1 MAIAEVLLKIKN
13 ESGRTLQELTDSSEQ
28 YDATLKRVVD
38 SVAKEEA
45 AERQR
50 AAALG
55 VTVGQLRLAEEA
67 LEKQIALERAAAQAA
82 ANRPV
87 IEMPSGVYEQ
97 QAKATEDLGKANWQT
112 VQAAQSLKKNLGDV
126 VSSLVAGM
134 DPIQVFTQQIEQIAD
149 ALSQGESP
157 AAVFKQALGGLFG
170 LIASNAAT
178 LGTLTLAIGAAGVAY
193 RVYGQE
199 ADRVY
204 SRRAFDQE
212 LTESLRDSE
221 LGLRDAMLDQREAV
235 GALTAQE
242 AGLLRIRYAIQ
253 DQAREYAS
261 DNQKKIDALNEEIE
275 ATKKYINFQ
284 RGVAAELAVIYTFTI
299 GAGDTVR
306 RTTAGESVKEVAASN
321 ARAINDIID
330 SFTGLEAGSDD
341 ARAKIESL
349 NQATQEN
356 ASNLQET
363 RKAQEEAL
371 KATLAGKDAKKEATA
386 AEKEHTEELKRQKK
400 YLEDLD
406 NAYKRYIANQKILH
420 DAIISN
426 DPLAQEN
433 DRYQAYTD
441 SILAATDALAAQ
453 AVHEGN
459 LAEATRIRMEGLKA
473 LDAARLQHFENTGA
487 QGATNDAF
495 LYDQGLGGPSIPV
508 AAPTKQG
515 ITAAQGLEAATSL
528 SSLVKLDP
536 SGIASGVYA
545 GMKAAIDVGKGGGAL
560 GELKTMLDDLGGA
573 LPGLAG
579 GIKDLVK
586 GILSDSIPALFD
598 GLTDTLLTLPG
609 DLIDGLLDG
618 VPDIIGA
625 LAKDAPRLI
634 TEMVT
639 LQPRV
644 ASALIAAILSPST
657 WVDAAKALADG
668 LGDGLKSA
676 WSDLGTMTQDI
687 GKGLETGVEFLVR
700 SAGSLYDGVASL
712 FSADTWKT
720 IGDEIADSLKDLFGG
735 LFGREDKTGL
745 FQKNG
750 AISQAGE
757 SVGDWFTNA
766 GKTVSRWFDKGLV
779 GSFDVGT
786 DYVSRTGLAV
796 VHQGETIV
804 PAHGATQAAAIQR
817 AGSGGGMTVILQGAI
832 TSDEEALARRVQDA
846 ARRGLD
852 FNGVSLG

>member
-28 YDATLKRVVD
+28 YDATLKQLIV
-38 SVAKEEA
+38 SAQQEEA

-97 QAKATEDLGKANWQT
+97 QAKATGDLGKANWQT

-371 KATLAGKDAKKEATA
+371 KATLAGKDATKAATA
-386 AEKEHTEELKRQKK
+386 AEKERKTWLDEMKKGIEAFQASQSFLYEQANSDNPIAQETERYRLLVEQINAAAVATG
-400 YLEDLD
+400 DLTLAG
-406 NAYKRYIANQKILH
+406 NALH
-420 DAIISN
+420 AAEKQHLHL
-426 DPLAQEN
+426 LAQ
-433 DRYQAYTD
+433 AMAPTD
-441 SILAATDALAAQ
+441 SD
-453 AVHEGN
+453 
-459 LAEATRIRMEGLKA
+459 
-473 LDAARLQHFENTGA
+473 TGA
-487 QGATNDAF
+487 SQV
-495 LYDQGLGGPSIPV
+495 YDQGLGVAGQVIVPSP
-508 AAPTKQG
+508 ASKPTM
-515 ITAAQGLEAATSL
+515 TFEQGLGAATSL
-528 SSLVKLDP
+528 TELVKLDP

-545 GMKAAIDVGKGGGAL
+545 GVKSAIDLGKGGGAL